1 MASFMALVY
10 GQSLIYYEFSI
21 FLFVSAISRKAHM
34 QAHLF
39 LSSMHVNY
47 TLIAHHPPKSTN
59 KTRENANKL

>member
-21 FLFVSAISRKAHM
+21 FLFVSAISRKAH
-34 QAHLF
+34 LF
-39 LSSMHVNY
+39 LSLMHVNY

-59 KTRENANKL
+59 KTRENANKI